1 KNTLICLNDGK
12 VKTPERTVIPVND
25 DNVMLYMPSV
35 DVESL
40 YSSIKIISIYLNNRD
55 KNMPATQ
62 AVSVITELE
71 SGQNVATLEASYL
84 TRLRTGAMTGLA
96 TDIQSRKDAKVL
108 GVIGTG
114 GMAFEQALGVLEVRD
129 IERIVL
135 FNRTQEKAYSFKE
148 KLHTFGVT
156 AEIEFAEDVNKL
168 TEVSDIINT
177 ATNSTK
183 AVFVHKYVKP
193 GAHING
199 LGTYM
204 THMREIN

>member
-1 KNTLICLNDGK
+1 EFRRVLFRST
-12 VKTPERTVIPVND
+12 VND

-40 YSSIKIISIYLNNRD
+40 YSSIKIISIYPNNKD

-114 GMAFEQALGVLEVRD
+114 GMAFEQALGVLRSE
-129 IERIVL
+129 ERRV
-135 FNRTQEKAYSFKE
+135 
-148 KLHTFGVT
+148 
-156 AEIEFAEDVNKL
+156 
-168 TEVSDIINT
+168 
-177 ATNSTK
+177 
-183 AVFVHKYVKP
+183 
-193 GAHING
+193 
-199 LGTYM
+199 
-204 THMREIN
+204 

>member
-1 KNTLICLNDGK
+1 
-12 VKTPERTVIPVND
+12 
-25 DNVMLYMPSV
+25 MPSI

-40 YSSIKIISIYLNNRD
+40 YSSIKIISIYPNNKD

-135 FNRTQEKAYSFKE
+135 FNRTEEKAHLFKE
-148 KLHTFGVT
+148 KLEAFGVT
-156 AEIEFAEDVNKL
+156 AEIEVVSDVNAL

-183 AVFVHKYVKP
+183 AVFDHKYVKP

-199 LGTYM
+199 LGT
-204 THMREIN
+204 